1 MYRAIKT
8 QNIECTLPI
17 QNRLHRFIC
26 DVLPTAVA
34 TKKKQK
40 TKNKKLE
47 KLNFIIILYFLYYSQ
62 ESMKSGDIPK
72 RSLRT
77 YENFYYK
84 MQTTKI

>member
-1 MYRAIKT
+1 MLEKLKT
-8 QNIECTLPI
+8 LSAHCPYKIDCTGSFVMFCQQQLQQN
-17 QNRLHRFIC
+17 
-26 DVLPTAVA
+26 
-34 TKKKQK
+34 KKKP
-40 TKNKKLE
+40 KNKKLE